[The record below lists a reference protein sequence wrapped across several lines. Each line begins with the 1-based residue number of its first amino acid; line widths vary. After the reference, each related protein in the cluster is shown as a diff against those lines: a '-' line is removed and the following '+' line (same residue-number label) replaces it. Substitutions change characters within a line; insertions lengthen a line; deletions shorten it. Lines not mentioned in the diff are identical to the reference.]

1 MYTNSFNYQ
10 IKTVLN
16 FYYFDQTDSNINE
29 LLCDNIE
36 LKNCQ
41 NEICFKEIEAL
52 EKEIACNESK
62 YEEIKQKYQTA
73 LVENLKKDLVLDSL
87 IQKAKEHRFSGFSEF
102 FPSNTL
108 IELNLIGPSE
118 KDDSSFVSTTIRSLY
133 SDNLALLET
142 KTLSGKSKENNKE
155 AMSPAK
161 VVILKN
167 IYDKRMEYLETD
179 CLLTNKKRKKNFSKH
194 VKTALESINKSSQ

>member
-62 YEEIKQKYQTA
+62 YEEIK
-73 LVENLKKDLVLDSL
+73 
-87 IQKAKEHRFSGFSEF
+87 
-102 FPSNTL
+102 
-108 IELNLIGPSE
+108 
-118 KDDSSFVSTTIRSLY
+118 
-133 SDNLALLET
+133 
-142 KTLSGKSKENNKE
+142 
-155 AMSPAK
+155 
-161 VVILKN
+161 
-167 IYDKRMEYLETD
+167 
-179 CLLTNKKRKKNFSKH
+179 
-194 VKTALESINKSSQ
+194 